1 MKIVKG
7 LVVNS
12 ISGSNRF
19 AHEGTP
25 LIAVTGA
32 VVFGR
37 LPSHHEMP
45 GSNVFFHVAGDPG
58 DGSTVA
64 SIGGDFYVSGS
75 TNLLD
80 EVFVPNGTLH
90 IGELPEQ
97 MRLFINDT
105 TASIQA
111 DQDLRVSG
119 EKVSVD
125 ASSGRI
131 QFDSNDEEY
140 LFFDMLPGDND
151 IRVESVG
158 DLVLQGSEI
167 INNAKSGKVFFQ
179 DDGQD
184 RLLVDMNTD
193 PNELTI
199 ESVGHLILRGT
210 EIVNDSTEGLIKFQD
225 DGEDRLTFD
234 MSSAPGVFNIESDA
248 DLNLLS
254 PNISLQGNVTIG
266 GGEEDEFI
274 INLESTFNEIVYF
287 QKNVFFNDGF
297 NILNDV
303 FYVNQDEAGFNVD
316 VYFNSNVTI
325 GDDPGDALTI
335 NSNSTFKND
344 VLIEGNLTVEGQT
357 TTLNVEN
364 LLIKDPFILLASGST
379 DYNTSGGVVILSGA
393 SENPEYEHENDLAL
407 GWVDVDTWGVVRIDS
422 KNGTLKDLN
431 GGHLVGF
438 RASEFQVGGDGEN
451 LGGKIAY
458 LTDSNTLLVSN
469 PDGVSSLLGKAGSLS
484 SLENGLELTTNQDAA
499 VVDFNVLK
507 EDTAELSNWLRF
519 DMQSNRILPGVDNS
533 IDLGSSQFR
542 FANVYTGDLHL
553 RNDRGHWQIVEEAD
567 CLSIYNRLTD
577 VRYKFVLELF
587 D

>member
-19 AHEGTP
+19 MHEGAP

-37 LPSHHEMP
+37 LPEQQVMP
-45 GSNVFFHVAGDPG
+45 GGDVFFHVAGVPG
-58 DGSTVA
+58 DDSTAA
-64 SIGGDFYVSGS
+64 SIGGDFYASGS

-80 EVFVPNGTLH
+80 EVFIPNGTLH
-90 IGELPEQ
+90 IGEQPEQ
-97 MRLFINDT
+97 MRLFINDA

-210 EIVNDSTEGLIKFQD
+210 EIINDSTEGLIKFQD

-234 MSSAPGVFNIESDA
+234 MSSAPGVFNIESDI

-254 PNISLQGNVTIG
+254 PNISLQGNVTID
-266 GGEEDEFI
+266 GGEEDEFV

-297 NILNDV
+297 NILNDA
-303 FYVNQDEAGFNVD
+303 FYVNQEEAGFNVD
-316 VYFNSNVTI
+316 VYFNDNVTI
-325 GDDPGDALTI
+325 GDDPEDVLTV
-335 NSNSTFKND
+335 NSNSNFKND
-344 VLIEGNLTVEGQT
+344 VLIEGNLTVVGQT
-357 TTLNVEN
+357 TTLSVEN

-379 DYNTSGGVVILSGA
+379 DYNTSGGIVILSGA
-393 SENPEYEHENDLAL
+393 SEDSEYEYENDLAL
-407 GWVDVDTWGVVRIDS
+407 GWVDIDTWGVVRIDS
-422 KNGTLKDLN
+422 DNGKLENLN
-431 GGHLVGF
+431 EGHLVSF
-438 RASEFQVGGDGEN
+438 RAAEFQVGGDGED
-451 LGGKIAY
+451 LGGKLAY
-458 LTDSNTLLVSN
+458 LTGSNTLVVSN
-469 PDGVSSLLGKAGSLS
+469 PDGISTLLGKAGSLS
-484 SLENGLELTTNQDAA
+484 SFEESLELTAKQETAIIN
-499 VVDFNVLK
+499 FNIL
-507 EDTAELSNWLRF
+507 DTDTSELNNWLRF
-519 DMQSNRILPGVDNS
+519 DMQSNQILPGVDKS
-533 IDLGSSQFR
+533 IDLGSSHYR

-553 RNDRGHWQIVEEAD
+553 QNDRGHWQIVEEAD
-567 CLSIYNRLTD
+567 CLTIYNRLTD